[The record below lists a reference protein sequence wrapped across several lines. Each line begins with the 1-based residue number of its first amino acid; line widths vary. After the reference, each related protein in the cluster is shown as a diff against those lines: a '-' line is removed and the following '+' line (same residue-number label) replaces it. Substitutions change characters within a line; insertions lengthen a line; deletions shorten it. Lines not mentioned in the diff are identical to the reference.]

1 MESIQKSRS
10 LKIQINKIHLEADL
24 QIPEMAMGLVIFSHG
39 SGSSRLSKR
48 NQFVASQLHKKRLAT
63 LLFDLLTEE
72 EDNIQGARFN
82 IELLA
87 DRLVHVTRQMFENP
101 DTSFL
106 PKGYF
111 GASTGAASA
120 LMAATEFGEEIRA
133 VVSRGGRVDM
143 VIDKLPQIS
152 SPTLFIVGEED
163 DVVVQLNQKAFTA
176 LKCQKKLEII
186 PGASHLFE
194 EPGTLEEVAR
204 LSAEWFVKYLEV

>member
-1 MESIQKSRS
+1 MEWIIKNRS
-10 LKIQINKIHLEADL
+10 LKIQMDEIYLEADL
-24 QIPEMAMGLVIFSHG
+24 QIPEMPIGLVIFSHG
-39 SGSSRLSKR
+39 GGSSRLSGR

-72 EDNIQGARFN
+72 EDSIQGARFN
-82 IELLA
+82 IKLLA
-87 DRLVHVTRQMFENP
+87 ERLITVTRQMFENP

-120 LMAATEFGEEIRA
+120 LLAATELGEEIRA
-133 VVSRGGRVDM
+133 IVSRGGRVDM
-143 VIDKLPQIS
+143 VMDELPQIS
-152 SPTLFIVGEED
+152 SPTMFIVGEED

-176 LKCQKKLEII
+176 LRCQKKLEII

>member
-143 VIDKLPQIS
+143 VVDKLPQIS

>member
-1 MESIQKSRS
+1 MESIQSNRS
-10 LKIQINKIHLEADL
+10 LKIQVDKVYLEADL
-24 QIPEMAMGLVIFSHG
+24 LIPEMATGLVIFSHG

-48 NQFVASQLHKKRLAT
+48 NRFVASQLHKKNLAT

-72 EDNIQGARFN
+72 EDKVYGARFD
-82 IELLA
+82 IDLLA
-87 DRLVHVTRQMFENP
+87 DRLINVTRQMIQNP

-120 LMAATEFGEEIRA
+120 LMAAKDLGEEIKA

-143 VIDKLPQIS
+143 AMEKLPQILA
-152 SPTLFIVGEED
+152 PTLFIVGED
-163 DVVVQLNQKAFTA
+163 DEVVVQLNEKAFTA
-176 LKCQKKLEII
+176 LRCQKELEII

-204 LSAEWFVKYLEV
+204 LSADWFSKYLKV